1 MLANSNVQFALDISR
16 ELKISYSIPT
26 IALQIIARF
35 FHLRCYINYD
45 RFMILLAAMILG
57 FKLKYMEF
65 RIKDLVF
72 GFYKVMNYR
81 TGSNEPFDEKKLQR
95 IK

>member
-1 MLANSNVQFALDISR
+1 
-16 ELKISYSIPT
+16 
-26 IALQIIARF
+26 
-35 FHLRCYINYD
+35 
-45 RFMILLAAMILG
+45 MIMLAAMILG

-65 RIKDLVF
+65 RVKDIVF